1 VPSNVARL
9 ARFGCNDD
17 IGSHDRSSKEPEFCQ
32 QYTTQRL
39 LSPDLFD
46 YRVIRTCHRRFV

>member
-9 ARFGCNDD
+9 ARFRCNDD
-17 IGSHDRSSKEPEFCQ
+17 IGSHARPSKEPEFCK

-46 YRVIRTCHRRFV
+46 DRIIRTLHARFV